1 MRDFVT
7 PHALARPLPR
17 ERPSLPAAPANR
29 VRFPGLR
36 CVSIHWQQAHC
47 SGPQRLKVVKKLPR
61 KANPSRVA
69 AATYCMGKKTIVF
82 TLEEKRPTKGLL
94 REGRRPRFGRFNG
107 IRFRSLA
114 SADRLLD
121 AVETDYSIIHV

>member
-82 TLEEKRPTKGLL
+82 TLEKQKAPHKGVVKGGKETKIRAIQLHQVPFVGL
-94 REGRRPRFGRFNG
+94 RRQ
-107 IRFRSLA
+107 A
-114 SADRLLD
+114 SRRCRDVL
-121 AVETDYSIIHV
+121 